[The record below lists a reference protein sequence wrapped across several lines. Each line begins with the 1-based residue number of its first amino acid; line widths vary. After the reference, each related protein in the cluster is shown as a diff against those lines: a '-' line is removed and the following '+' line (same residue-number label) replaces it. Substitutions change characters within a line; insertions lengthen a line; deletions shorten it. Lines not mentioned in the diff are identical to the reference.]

1 MIILPISLTIAG
13 AAALVNF
20 WLANRIGQVRRQEK
34 ISVGDGGNER
44 LIRRMRAQANFVELT
59 PFVLILIALIELAV
73 GTSTWLWIVGAV
85 FIVGR
90 ILHGIGMDGWAPGR
104 LIGTIIAL
112 LTLVGLA
119 GYAIAIPYFSF
130 NAPVITEVPNGG

>member
-90 ILHGIGMDGWAPGR
+90 ILHGIGMDGWVPGR
-104 LIGTIIAL
+104 MIGTIIAL
-112 LTLVGLA
+112 LTLIGLA

-130 NAPVITEVPNGG
+130 GDAVVTEVPVGG